1 MDNRKSSR
9 SRTSAYRRARRG
21 RYAAARRGAEQP
33 GISRLFL
40 VCAVLLLAVGLRLK
54 SGGRMEV
61 LKDGM
66 NEVISGGGGVKDA
79 VAVLGQA
86 LVSSENGQEESAIVT
101 FGKQLLGLDED
112 SGSKG
117 GVQEHEPGESP
128 QDAQVPASNV
138 YDETAP
144 EEQGQ
149 PTAAG
154 VISGLPADRLVL
166 PVVAESPM
174 PETITASNLRFD
186 LPAEELDDNTPN
198 VAFEIPSPDKV
209 DDEKYTLDFAYQ
221 RPLEGG
227 RVTSY
232 FGYRI
237 HPIHGNTTFHYG
249 VDLGAATGT
258 RVSSFAAG
266 TVSETGYN
274 SVYGNYVLVSHPDGF
289 ATFYGH
295 LSKIYVTEGERV
307 TLGQK
312 IAAVGSTG
320 WSTGP
325 HLHFEI
331 RRNDLVLDPFDYLTF
346 E

>member
-1 MDNRKSSR
+1 MDNRRSSR
-9 SRTSAYRRARRG
+9 SRMSAYRRARRG
-21 RYAAARRGAEQP
+21 RYAAARRGADQP

-40 VCAVLLLAVGLRLK
+40 VCAVLLLAVGLRLT
-54 SGGRMEV
+54 SGGRMAV

-86 LVSSENGQEESAIVT
+86 LISSENGQEESAIVT
-101 FGKQLLGLDED
+101 FGKQFLGLDDDE
-112 SGSKG
+112 SKG
-117 GVQEHEPGESP
+117 DVQEDPSADSP
-128 QDAQVPASNV
+128 QDAQAPDNNV

-144 EEQGQ
+144 EGTEQ

-154 VISGLPADRLVL
+154 VIYGLPADRLVM

-174 PETITASNLRFD
+174 PETITAKNLRFE
-186 LPAEELDDNTPN
+186 LPAEELDDDTPN

-232 FGYRI
+232 FGYRV

-274 SVYGNYVLVSHPDGF
+274 SVYGNYILVSHPDGF

-295 LSKIYVTEGERV
+295 LSKIYVAEGERV

-312 IAAVGSTG
+312 IAAVGNTG

-325 HLHFEI
+325 HLHFEM
-331 RRNDLVLDPFDYLTF
+331 RRSGLVLDPFDYLTF